1 MGVVQRLL
9 GFGGRFERRTAVTS
23 SSLSS
28 SSSSSSSSFYKSYMS
43 SVLFLTALQ
52 GFWMPWILI
61 HHQPQGASA
70 VSWEDWWTY
79 EGISGPAFW
88 GLINPEWSMC
98 NRGRRQSPINIEP
111 SQLLFDPNLRPLHID
126 KNAVAGYLSN
136 MGQGL
141 IFTVDNSSKPS
152 INLTGGPLS
161 YKYEWHQMA
170 LHFGLNNQSGSEH
183 MIAGR
188 AFPAELQVFGFNTQ
202 LYSTYSEALE
212 SPHGIVALSVLI
224 QIGDASLQ
232 TTEFRLLMEHIT
244 KIERPGPTKMKRGLL
259 QPGQERPMPAL
270 SLKLL
275 LPPTDYYIT
284 YEGSATTPACQETST
299 WIVFNRPLYIT
310 EQQLYVLRGLK
321 RGSPNPNHNQIKS
334 SSFSS
339 PSLSVTGDPM
349 GNNYRPIQP
358 THHRP
363 VRTNIDFTSSERGEK
378 ACATM
383 HRDMHYRANTF
394 WQP

>member
-1 MGVVQRLL
+1 MGQLDVFPSHFLPFFFSANERDCVTRVTPEPPTRSVKYVRLCKHTLRTQESLITSNVGYHHALHIQVFSPWKSFTTRDFIGCLFRLL
-9 GFGGRFERRTAVTS
+9 LRCEKKKNSLEKEGRALRVDVRGADKRHTCLRYYLLQPYRVSGCRGFSSITSRKSLIVQPVSFLRFPYTHDFFLFSFSITWRCAAVNWGKTTA
-23 SSLSS
+23 
-28 SSSSSSSSFYKSYMS
+28 
-43 SVLFLTALQ
+43 
-52 GFWMPWILI
+52 
-61 HHQPQGASA
+61 GASA

-126 KNAVAGYLSN
+126 KNTVAGYLSN

-183 MIAGR
+183 TIAGR

-212 SPHGIVALSVLI
+212 SPHGIVAISVLI
-224 QIGDASLQ
+224 QV
-232 TTEFRLLMEHIT
+232 HH
-244 KIERPGPTKMKRGLL
+244 
-259 QPGQERPMPAL
+259 
-270 SLKLL
+270 KL
-275 LPPTDYYIT
+275 YYFD
-284 YEGSATTPACQETST
+284 C
-299 WIVFNRPLYIT
+299 W
-310 EQQLYVLRGLK
+310 
-321 RGSPNPNHNQIKS
+321 
-334 SSFSS
+334 
-339 PSLSVTGDPM
+339 
-349 GNNYRPIQP
+349 
-358 THHRP
+358 
-363 VRTNIDFTSSERGEK
+363 
-378 ACATM
+378 
-383 HRDMHYRANTF
+383 
-394 WQP
+394 